1 MNLAMG
7 KSQDFLIY
15 RDILV
20 AVFVLIGVVVATM
33 EMRDMTAKVFPLTK
47 RTYPRRRRKGSQ
59 SKSKLTA
66 EVVGEMFQTPTQRI
80 MKEMS
85 ALNRKEERQMSFRT
99 VGTQTFQPQ
108 SWLWTRLKS
117 PRCAFN
123 FHGQIWRSCQQL
135 STPSSQ
141 QSVILPTSVFKRRR
155 RHRCPRRLLIH
166 SLAESLAVSCPQLDT
181 VS

>member
-1 MNLAMG
+1 
-7 KSQDFLIY
+7 
-15 RDILV
+15 
-20 AVFVLIGVVVATM
+20 
-33 EMRDMTAKVFPLTK
+33 MTAKVFPLTK
-47 RTYPRRRRKGSQ
+47 RTYPRRRHKESQ

-66 EVVGEMFQTPTQRI
+66 EVVGEMFQTPAQRI

-85 ALNRKEERQMSFRT
+85 AMNQKPERQTSFRT
-99 VGTQTFQPQ
+99 VGTQTFKPQ
-108 SWLWTRLKS
+108 SWLGTRLVKT
-117 PRCAFN
+117 PRCAFR
-123 FHGQIWRSCQQL
+123 FHGKIWRSCHQL
-135 STPSSQ
+135 STPNVL